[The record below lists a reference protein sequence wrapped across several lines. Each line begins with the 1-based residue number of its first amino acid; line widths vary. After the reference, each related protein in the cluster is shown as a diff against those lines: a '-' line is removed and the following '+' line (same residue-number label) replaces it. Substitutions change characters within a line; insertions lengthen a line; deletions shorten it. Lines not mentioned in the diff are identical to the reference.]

1 MNVEDNRHIQSLI
14 DNGHDVICKS
24 GWMCCGRL
32 MPPDDDFIRRT
43 YAATQREIDRIMM
56 LSGEGLVGF

>member
-1 MNVEDNRHIQSLI
+1 MAEEGIRYIQSLI
-14 DNGHDVICKS
+14 DNDHDVICKS

-43 YAATQREIDRIMM
+43 NAATQREIDRI
-56 LSGEGLVGF
+56 LR

>member
-1 MNVEDNRHIQSLI
+1 MDAEEIRYIQSLI
-14 DNGHDVICKS
+14 DNDHDVICKS

-43 YAATQREIDRIMM
+43 NAATQREIDRVRY
-56 LSGEGLVGF
+56 GEPLR